1 MFPKLQANLV
11 IIFQENIEH
20 IIHKRD
26 KHTGHMK
33 LIGTNIRDTYL
44 QLFYSKN
51 GTSPTLKVNVSRMTK
66 ILSKPAEVAGTSS
79 GKT

>member
-51 GTSPTLKVNVSRMTK
+51 RTSPTLKVNVSRMTK
-66 ILSKPAEVAGTSS
+66 I
-79 GKT
+79 